1 MTKVR
6 DMKKQIAIMIMA
18 LLIIAPIIQD
28 VSATK
33 TVFITS
39 DNIIDHDTDLKL
51 LNSLKTYIEEL
62 SGGELQVIV
71 DNQAPAAG
79 EGWRSIEVTSDVSI
93 DLAASDAGNYLQLA
107 TASANSEKQI
117 VFVNM
122 GNYDLDNHTNFLRR
136 AWDDNYSN
144 ESLAGMHDPGTFLK
158 NSGIY
163 YVQPTKEF
171 PQNVDNGVLSR
182 YDEEMNKQIAQEIVD
197 IINTH
202 ENDTKVLSDGLI
214 TQNVIKPAVMASAS
228 KELIQSGD
236 KEMKGTYGNYTGPQ
250 LLYQTSSYL
259 NGNGL
264 DFPKAFDEPENPMGI
279 SFMVKDTYSIYDYF
293 KMGGIVREY
302 MDQNGRAPD
311 SIEYNGARIGYY
323 DLLYNFAKITQNHTD
338 VEHMG
343 FESEYHFDRVNDSIL
358 LHIFTFVLILFILF
372 IAYLL
377 YKRIIRY

>member
-39 DNIIDHDTDLKL
+39 DNIVDHDTDLKL

-202 ENDTKVLSDGLI
+202 ENDTKVLSDGLL
-214 TQNVIKPAVMASAS
+214 TNNVIKPAVMASAS

-311 SIEYNGARIGYY
+311 SIEYDGARIGYY

-358 LHIFTFVLILFILF
+358 LHIFPFVLILFVLF

-377 YKRIIRY
+377 YKRIRRY

>member
-1 MTKVR
+1 
-6 DMKKQIAIMIMA
+6 MKRQIAILIMA
-18 LLIIAPIIQD
+18 LLILTPVIQD
-28 VSATK
+28 VSAAK

-39 DNIIDHDTDLKL
+39 DNIIDHDSDVKL
-51 LNSLKTYIEEL
+51 LNSLKSYIEEL

-71 DNQAPAAG
+71 DNQSPAPG
-79 EGWRSIEVTSDVSI
+79 EGWRSIEVTSDVSV

-107 TASANSEKQI
+107 SSTVNSNKQI
-117 VFVNM
+117 VFVNI

-144 ESLAGMHDPGTFLK
+144 ESLAGMRDPGTFLK
-158 NSGIY
+158 NAGIF
-163 YVQPTKEF
+163 YVQPAKEF
-171 PQNVDNGVLSR
+171 PNNVNDGVISN

-202 ENDTKVLSDGLI
+202 GNDEKTLSDGLVTHNI
-214 TQNVIKPAVMASAS
+214 IKPSIMAKAS
-228 KELIQSGD
+228 QELIKSND
-236 KEMKGTYGNYTGPQ
+236 KEMKGTYGNYSAPQ

-264 DFPKAFDEPENPMGI
+264 DIPKSYDEPENPMGI
-279 SFMVKDTYSIYDYF
+279 SFMAKDTYSVYDYF

-311 SIEYNGARIGYY
+311 SIEYDGAQISYY
-323 DLLYNFAKITQNHTD
+323 DLLYNFAKITQSHTD
-338 VEHMG
+338 VKHMG

-358 LHIFTFVLILFILF
+358 LHIFPFILILFVLF
-372 IAYLL
+372 LAYLFL
-377 YKRIIRY
+377 KRIRRF

>member
-1 MTKVR
+1 
-6 DMKKQIAIMIMA
+6 MKRQIAILIMA
-18 LLIIAPIIQD
+18 LLILTPVIQD
-28 VSATK
+28 VSAAK

-39 DNIIDHDTDLKL
+39 DNIIDHDSDVKL
-51 LNSLKTYIEEL
+51 LNSLKSYIEEL

-71 DNQAPAAG
+71 DNQSPAPG
-79 EGWRSIEVTSDVSI
+79 EGWRSIEVTSDVSV

-107 TASANSEKQI
+107 SSTVNSNKQI
-117 VFVNM
+117 VFVNI

-144 ESLAGMHDPGTFLK
+144 ESLAGMRDPGTFLK
-158 NSGIY
+158 NAGIF
-163 YVQPTKEF
+163 YVQPAKEF
-171 PQNVDNGVLSR
+171 PNNVNDGVISN

-202 ENDTKVLSDGLI
+202 GNDEKTLSDGLVTHNI
-214 TQNVIKPAVMASAS
+214 IKPSIMAKAS
-228 KELIQSGD
+228 QELIKSND
-236 KEMKGTYGNYTGPQ
+236 KEMKGTYGNYSAPQ

-264 DFPKAFDEPENPMGI
+264 DIPKSYDEPENPMGI
-279 SFMVKDTYSIYDYF
+279 SFMAKDTYSVYDYF

-311 SIEYNGARIGYY
+311 SIEYDGAQISYY
-323 DLLYNFAKITQNHTD
+323 DLLYNFAKITQSHTD
-338 VEHMG
+338 VKHMG

-358 LHIFTFVLILFILF
+358 LHISPFILILFVLF
-372 IAYLL
+372 LAYLFL
-377 YKRIIRY
+377 KRIRRF